1 MSKLEQILPYTDPIM
16 VERRAKQLYGRNV
29 KIEYSTRKDKKYM
42 IYDPNKNKWVH
53 FGSMN
58 PPMEDYTRHK
68 DEERRRRFQI
78 RNHMWASSP
87 IYSASYNSYYLLW

>member
-42 IYDPNKNKWVH
+42 IYDPNTNKWVS
-53 FGSMN
+53 FGQVGFQ
-58 PPMEDYTRHK
+58 DYTRHK
-68 DEERRRRFQI
+68 DEERRKRFQI
-78 RNHMWASSP
+78 RNHRWASAYEYSP
-87 IYSASYNSYYLLW
+87 AFLSYYLLR